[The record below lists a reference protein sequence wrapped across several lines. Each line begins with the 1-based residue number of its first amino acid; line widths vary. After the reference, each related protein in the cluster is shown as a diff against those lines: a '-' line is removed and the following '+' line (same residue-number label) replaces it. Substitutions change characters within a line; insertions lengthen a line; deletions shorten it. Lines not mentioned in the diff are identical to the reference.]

1 MLVQSQNYRK
11 GVITILQIATETVT
25 MGLSTYLQTLG
36 TIVSAVTGWAV
47 KFLEVMTSNPIL
59 LVPFGVIAVFTAI
72 KVLKK
77 IF

>member
-1 MLVQSQNYRK
+1 MP
-11 GVITILQIATETVT
+11 QIAAV
-25 MGLSTYLQTLG
+25 MDLSTYLTTLG
-36 TIVSAVTGWAV
+36 QIVTAVTGWAV
-47 KFLEVMTSNPIL
+47 DFLEVMTSNPIL

>member
-1 MLVQSQNYRK
+1 M
-11 GVITILQIATETVT
+11 IAILQIATETVT
-25 MGLSTYLQTLG
+25 MNLTTYLSTLG
-36 TIVSAVTGWAV
+36 TIISSVTGWAV
-47 KFLEVMTSNPIL
+47 NFLEVLTTNTIL

>member
-1 MLVQSQNYRK
+1 M
-11 GVITILQIATETVT
+11 IAILQIADDVSTS
-25 MGLSTYLQTLG
+25 MSLSTYLDTLG

-47 KFLEVMTSNPIL
+47 DFLEVLTTNQIL

>member
-1 MLVQSQNYRK
+1 MP
-11 GVITILQIATETVT
+11 LQIGAVMDLT
-25 MGLSTYLQTLG
+25 TYLTTLG
-36 TIVSAVTGWAV
+36 QIITAVTGWAV
-47 KFLEVMTSNPIL
+47 DFLEVLTTNPIL

>member
-1 MLVQSQNYRK
+1 MK
-11 GVITILQIATETVT
+11 GVIAILQVAADVTTT
-25 MGLSTYLQTLG
+25 MGLSTYLETLG
-36 TIVSAVTGWAV
+36 TIVSSVTSWAV
-47 KFLEVMTSNPIL
+47 SFLEVLTTNTIL

>member
-1 MLVQSQNYRK
+1 M
-11 GVITILQIATETVT
+11 ITILQIADEVSSV
-25 MGLSTYLQTLG
+25 MSLSTYLETLG
-36 TIVSAVTGWAV
+36 TIVSSVTSWAV
-47 KFLEVMTSNPIL
+47 SFLEVMTSNPIL

>member
-1 MLVQSQNYRK
+1 M
-11 GVITILQIATETVT
+11 ITILQIANDVSTT
-25 MGLSTYLQTLG
+25 MSLSTYLDTLG

>member
-1 MLVQSQNYRK
+1 MP
-11 GVITILQIATETVT
+11 QIAAV
-25 MGLSTYLQTLG
+25 MYLSTYLTTLG
-36 TIVSAVTGWAV
+36 TIITAVTGWAV
-47 KFLEVMTSNPIL
+47 DFLEVLTTNSIL

>member
-1 MLVQSQNYRK
+1 M
-11 GVITILQIATETVT
+11 IAILQIADATVT
-25 MGLSTYLQTLG
+25 MTLSTYLETLG
-36 TIVSAVTGWAV
+36 TIISSVTSWAV
-47 KFLEVMTSNPIL
+47 SFLEVLTTNAIL

>member
-1 MLVQSQNYRK
+1 M
-11 GVITILQIATETVT
+11 ITILQILTDVSST
-25 MGLSTYLQTLG
+25 MSLSTYLETLG
-36 TIVSAVTGWAV
+36 TIVSSVTGWAV
-47 KFLEVMTSNPIL
+47 SFLGVMTSNSIL

>member
-1 MLVQSQNYRK
+1 MP
-11 GVITILQIATETVT
+11 QIAAV
-25 MGLSTYLQTLG
+25 MDLSTYLTTLG
-36 TIVSAVTGWAV
+36 QIITAVTGWAV
-47 KFLEVMTSNPIL
+47 DFLEVLTTNAIL

>member
-1 MLVQSQNYRK
+1 MK
-11 GVITILQIATETVT
+11 GVIAILQVATDVTTT
-25 MGLSTYLQTLG
+25 MGLSTYLEPLG
-36 TIVSAVTGWAV
+36 TIVSSVTSWAV
-47 KFLEVMTSNPIL
+47 SFLEVLTTNTIL

>member
-1 MLVQSQNYRK
+1 MF
-11 GVITILQIATETVT
+11 QIAAV
-25 MGLSTYLQTLG
+25 MDLSTYLTTLG
-36 TIVSAVTGWAV
+36 QIITAVTGWAV
-47 KFLEVMTSNPIL
+47 DFLEVLTTNPIL

>member
-1 MLVQSQNYRK
+1 M
-11 GVITILQIATETVT
+11 ITILQIADDVSTT
-25 MGLSTYLQTLG
+25 MSLSTYLDTLG
-36 TIVSAVTGWAV
+36 TIVSAVTSWAV
-47 KFLEVMTSNPIL
+47 KFLEVMTSNSIL